1 MRKLVFLLF
10 CFISLQGIGQTKIAA
25 EKIKI
30 SEACDKIMS
39 AFSRQDFDSFLTLL
53 KEHSV
58 VDPIA
63 IDSLKPK
70 IISAISTTADENG
83 KFLGTAF
90 ILEKSAGQVASKR
103 YYAIRFERYF
113 LKCKFSLYNNG
124 IRWVIT
130 GFSFDEEF
138 SELF

>member
-1 MRKLVFLLF
+1 MRRLFFLLF
-10 CFISLQGIGQTKIAA
+10 FFVSIQGIGQTKMVS

-39 AFSRQDFDSFLTLL
+39 AINRQDFDSVLILL
-53 KEHSV
+53 KKHSV

-63 IDSLKPK
+63 IDSFKSK
-70 IISAISTTADENG
+70 IISAISTSADEYG

-90 ILEKSAGQVASKR
+90 ILEKSAGEVASKR
-103 YYAIRFERYF
+103 YYAIRFEHYF

-124 IRWVIT
+124 ISWVIT